1 MLILP
6 GSRLSAQLRGSRCD
20 GSIDMSDAEGIQLVF
35 FVEDFDVLFIS
46 RTRAA
51 LLRSLHSLQFS
62 KIMAVSEIN
71 LLQTCVMTNLDRSF

>member
-6 GSRLSAQLRGSRCD
+6 GSRLSAQLRGSCCD
-20 GSIDMSDAEGIQLVF
+20 GSIDMSDVEGIQLVF

-46 RTRAA
+46 RTRTA
-51 LLRSLHSLQFS
+51 LLRSLRSLQFS

-71 LLQTCVMTNLDRSF
+71 LYKLV

>member
-1 MLILP
+1 
-6 GSRLSAQLRGSRCD
+6 
-20 GSIDMSDAEGIQLVF
+20 MSDVEGIQLVF

-46 RTRAA
+46 RTRTA
-51 LLRSLHSLQFS
+51 LLRSLRSLQFS